1 MAPTRPRRDLQRSW
15 PRREPMATGPRFET
29 SRRTPPPAQV
39 SWRDDR
45 EGSPMDFRPRRA
57 ARRPPI
63 RRTRSPG
70 TSSSTPPGRSRPG
83 HRSVD
88 PAVLRACIVAAAAS
102 KGITPR
108 RRCSPRRVSVSETE
122 VSISNLRTTR
132 GGIRTTDRPLAP
144 DRVGATPGR
153 FPPGG
158 AAVRMGRRHRVR
170 ASGVQREVSSFS
182 PAIE

>member
-1 MAPTRPRRDLQRSW
+1 
-15 PRREPMATGPRFET
+15 
-29 SRRTPPPAQV
+29 
-39 SWRDDR
+39 
-45 EGSPMDFRPRRA
+45 MDFRPRRA

-108 RRCSPRRVSVSETE
+108 RRCSPPQGEHLRTE
-122 VSISNLRTTR
+122 VSIFEPPDDSRRDPHDRSRPWRRTALERLPADSRQEGQRFAWDAGTR
-132 GGIRTTDRPLAP
+132 I
-144 DRVGATPGR
+144 
-153 FPPGG
+153 
-158 AAVRMGRRHRVR
+158 R